1 MRPPLLLLTLA
12 AVLVAVPALASDF
25 ADGLKGGPDAWRVSG
40 LGPGATLALRTA
52 PARDAA
58 ILARYPDGTRLAN
71 EGCLIR
77 KSVRWCRVSPWD
89 ARKPSGW
96 VIGRDLREATD

>member
-1 MRPPLLLLTLA
+1 MRPPLPALTLA
-12 AVLVAVPALASDF
+12 ALLAAAPALASDF

-40 LGPGATLALRTA
+40 LAPGATLALRAA
-52 PARDAA
+52 PARGAA
-58 ILARYPDGTRLAN
+58 VLARYPEGARLAN
-71 EGCLIR
+71 EGCLIL

-96 VIGRDLREATD
+96 VIGRHLREATD